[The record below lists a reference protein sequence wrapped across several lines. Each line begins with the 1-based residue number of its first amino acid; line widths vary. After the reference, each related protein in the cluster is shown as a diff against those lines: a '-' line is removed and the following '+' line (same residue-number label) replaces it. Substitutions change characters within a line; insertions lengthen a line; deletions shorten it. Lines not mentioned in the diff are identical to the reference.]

1 MNEFK
6 KKQGT
11 RIALSLLAVAVAVL
25 FLTGII
31 GGKAMT
37 YQLGVNEN
45 AVTAVEKGFG
55 GDVTVHA
62 ELDGKK
68 VKSLSIDTPDETEG
82 LGKRASDKEF
92 TDQFVGKEGP
102 FTFGENGVEA
112 ISGAT
117 VTSNAALKALN
128 GLITG
133 EKPAAEKAEAAP
145 AEEKPAATEAPAAE
159 TPAGGDESV
168 KMASQCSEQGFGG
181 PVTVHVETDLD
192 TQKVI
197 SLTIDTPDET
207 DGLGKRASE
216 AAFTDQFIGKAG
228 PFTFGENGIEA
239 LSGATVTSNAALK
252 AINRTFTAEETTEE
266 KPAEEKPAEE
276 KPAEEKNAETAED
289 TGDAYYGSYLSEK
302 ETDFSI
308 IQVLASVKDG
318 KITDVKI
325 TSEAKSDGSDFLT
338 DEVKAAWAKAIVESQ
353 SADNDTISGATLK
366 FSAGAVKDALAE
378 IQGLMAG
385 EAAPAEEAET
395 VEEKPAETEQPA
407 EEQPAEEPKAE
418 EPKEEESAKQPAAYG
433 GYLAEKETDFSK
445 IRMIVTTRNGVITD
459 CRIRSEA
466 KSEGTDFLTDA
477 IRDAWA
483 KAIVENQT
491 AETDAISGATLKFS
505 AGAVK
510 EAVAEI
516 LEKAQGK

>member
-276 KPAEEKNAETAED
+276 KPAEEKPAEEKPAETAED

-325 TSEAKSDGSDFLT
+325 TSAEKSTGSDFLT

-395 VEEKPAETEQPA
+395 VDMHN
-407 EEQPAEEPKAE
+407 
-418 EPKEEESAKQPAAYG
+418 
-433 GYLAEKETDFSK
+433 L
-445 IRMIVTTRNGVITD
+445 
-459 CRIRSEA
+459 
-466 KSEGTDFLTDA
+466 
-477 IRDAWA
+477 
-483 KAIVENQT
+483 
-491 AETDAISGATLKFS
+491 
-505 AGAVK
+505 
-510 EAVAEI
+510 
-516 LEKAQGK
+516 